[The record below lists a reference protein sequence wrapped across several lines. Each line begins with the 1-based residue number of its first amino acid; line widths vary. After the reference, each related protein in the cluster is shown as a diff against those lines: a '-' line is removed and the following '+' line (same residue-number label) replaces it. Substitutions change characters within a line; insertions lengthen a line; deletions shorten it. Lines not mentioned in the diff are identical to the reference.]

1 MMEVVKYIWLG
12 SFFVGLVMWGL
23 LLVNGFRS
31 LRYYL
36 RSRQYARRPEEA
48 QAAKASREEAW
59 SYVRRALSW
68 GLGVLAAWSLTIG
81 TGVLRLIYGA

>member
-1 MMEVVKYIWLG
+1 MTVMEVVKYIWLG

-36 RSRQYARRPEEA
+36 RSRQYA
-48 QAAKASREEAW
+48 
-59 SYVRRALSW
+59 
-68 GLGVLAAWSLTIG
+68 
-81 TGVLRLIYGA
+81 